1 MKSRLTLPIQWSLTL
16 LLGLVLGYVFQPV
29 TKDLPPVLIAPT
41 EPIVVLT
48 SSPAPFVNLPGGWL
62 VRITFHR
69 QASPEIVKVIHL
81 DQARL
86 TTLPQGTNQIQV
98 LDESGL
104 TLYTQSF
111 QVEFLAGDPPK
122 PVDQKDMVFVL
133 PSLEGASQIIV
144 QSSNGKDI
152 YDFPNK

>member
-1 MKSRLTLPIQWSLTL
+1 MKSRLTLPVQWFFTL
-16 LLGLVLGYVFQPV
+16 FLGLVLGFVFQPA
-29 TKDLPPVLIAPT
+29 TEALPPVLITPT
-41 EPIVVLT
+41 IPIVALA
-48 SSPAPFVNLPGGWL
+48 SSPAPFVTLPGGWL
-62 VRITFHR
+62 VRITFYR
-69 QASPEIVKVIHL
+69 QSSPEIIKVIHL

-86 TTLPQGTNQIQV
+86 ITLPSGNDQIQI
-98 LDESGL
+98 LNESGQI
-104 TLYTQSF
+104 LYAQLF

-144 QSSNGKDI
+144 QSSNGKAI